1 MMNKRIL
8 FGVLALAFL
17 LGSILRWVTTG
28 GFAWLLMLFF
38 AALCAWFSIRSSD
51 KPGR

>member
-1 MMNKRIL
+1 MLNKRIL

-28 GFAWLLMLFF
+28 GFGWLLMLFF
-38 AALCAWFSIRSSD
+38 AALCAWFSIKSSG
-51 KPGR
+51 KTSK